1 MLFTLVSWLAAT
13 AGIAVESVQ
22 VPQPAKATGAG
33 GTDTALP
40 SGSSEAF
47 QRRMLEWTAPREQPP
62 LRIKDRASG
71 GAVAKL
77 DRLAITSRFGWRS
90 DPITGVGRRHAGIDL
105 PSRFGSAVMATG
117 PGIVRIAGWDG
128 GYGNLVEIEHAG
140 GVRTR
145 YGHLS
150 RLHVFPSEHVDAGQV
165 IGEVGSTGHSTG
177 PHLHYE
183 IRVGGF
189 AVDPLSFVG
198 QRVPASETVWGNELH
213 ATPTWAGWNGSSRN
227 RLPEA
232 SLR

>member
-1 MLFTLVSWLAAT
+1 MLVALVSWLAAT

-22 VPQPAKATGAG
+22 IPEKASAAAV
-33 GTDTALP
+33 DPVETALP
-40 SGSSEAF
+40 SGSSELF
-47 QRRMLEWTAPREQPP
+47 QRRMLEWTAPPEQAP
-62 LRIKDRASG
+62 LRIKNRPSG
-71 GAVAKL
+71 GAGVKL

-105 PSRFGSAVMATG
+105 RSRRGSAVMATG
-117 PGIVRIAGWDG
+117 PGVVRIARWDG

-150 RLHVFPSEHVDAGQV
+150 RLHVFQSEHVDAGQV

-183 IRVGGF
+183 VRVGGF

-213 ATPTWAGWNGSSRN
+213 ATPTWAGWSGSSRN
-227 RLPEA
+227 TLPEA
-232 SLR
+232 SFR